1 MSSFLENYV
10 KSPNYP
16 KAYPGD
22 YLEVKNNLN
31 AHFYVI
37 YRNLN
42 MCSSLCSFT
51 FFRLGNC
58 SQPMDKTSI

>member
-1 MSSFLENYV
+1 MSETPKNADVICEQPLMSSFLENYF

-22 YLEVKNNLN
+22 YEEVKNNLN

-42 MCSSLCSFT
+42 MCSSLC
-51 FFRLGNC
+51 L
-58 SQPMDKTSI
+58 